1 MANQTGREGQ
11 RAALPDLIFVF
22 DVATA
27 AILHRRESPAGEKI
41 LCTQSKLQHLAQHR
55 P

>member
-1 MANQTGREGQ
+1 MADQAGREGQ

-27 AILHRRESPAGEKI
+27 AIPHRRESPAGEKT
-41 LCTQSKLQHLAQHR
+41 LCAQSKLQHLAQHW